1 MIGVKFPCET
11 KWEYTKT
18 INYGNVNQEILLVEF
33 IDWSHLFM
41 AILFFITA
49 LQRFTKQ
56 GESFFIRLILGG
68 WFSLTTIFHELPV
81 DLVRNGSAILIVIML
96 ALESTA
102 PYARRYWE
110 RK

>member
-1 MIGVKFPCET
+1 M
-11 KWEYTKT
+11 
-18 INYGNVNQEILLVEF
+18 EF

-49 LQRFTKQ
+49 LQRYTKQ
-56 GESFFIRLILGG
+56 GESFFIRLVLGG
-68 WFSLTTIFHELPV
+68 WFTLTTIFHELPV